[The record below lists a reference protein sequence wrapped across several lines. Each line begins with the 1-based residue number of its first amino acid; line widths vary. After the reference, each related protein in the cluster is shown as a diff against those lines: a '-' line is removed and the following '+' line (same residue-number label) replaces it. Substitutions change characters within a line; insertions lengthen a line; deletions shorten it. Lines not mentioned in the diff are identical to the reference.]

1 MAFPN
6 IPTFGVPTTFT
17 TQPSAKTFSFP
28 SASNSSQPAS
38 NSTAFGFSTQSASKA
53 PNNGFSFPSASQ
65 TSQPVSQ
72 PVSQPAFSFPSASQP
87 SQPVSQQ
94 LTIFPQSVINCIA
107 FANKGIKVDYTKI
120 FTDFMKKISQ
130 NNNHL
135 IVYLRNPEVIKWLI
149 GDVSFLGPP
158 QCDPLLLEK
167 MENSW
172 GSTLMNCENWF
183 DKLAKIVYLE
193 CCHTSNTCSIVS
205 AQKGEFSPMAENEN
219 GVFFLYAK
227 PYYSDIVSNVFSDA
241 FKFSDTAK
249 LYGKPVFVLGFGGV
263 ERDMVKNNMIG
274 TTGSANPL
282 VEGFNK
288 ANIIFMGIGEIIRKE

>member
-1 MAFPN
+1 
-6 IPTFGVPTTFT
+6 
-17 TQPSAKTFSFP
+17 
-28 SASNSSQPAS
+28 
-38 NSTAFGFSTQSASKA
+38 
-53 PNNGFSFPSASQ
+53 
-65 TSQPVSQ
+65 
-72 PVSQPAFSFPSASQP
+72 
-87 SQPVSQQ
+87 
-94 LTIFPQSVINCIA
+94 
-107 FANKGIKVDYTKI
+107 
-120 FTDFMKKISQ
+120 MKKISQ

-288 ANIIFMGIGEIIRKE
+288 ANIIFMGIGEIICKA

>member
-72 PVSQPAFSFPSASQP
+72 QLT
-87 SQPVSQQ
+87 SQQ

-288 ANIIFMGIGEIIRKE
+288 ANIIFMGIGEIIRKA